1 MAGIFQDSRGA
12 APEACFS
19 VGAIAVADR
28 RANAVGAV
36 RLTCA
41 PRGLEIELL
50 RVGNFA
56 VGFAPGAVVEAVRFQ
71 VPYVAIR
78 GLVRKGRMLLLSLD
92 PAVATPYSRF
102 ALTRFSDDPTE
113 ALVGACRARA
123 RARAA
128 SLLAPLPVGM
138 IAAVATPSSLV
149 SGAVG
154 LAALG
159 AVAAVATWSVLREI
173 AGWISWGGPVSDRYQ
188 EALEVELSRRLGLA
202 PAPVAALWQPPEP
215 EPPDPAELGIGSFP
229 TWVRAPSRTALLVAA
244 IAIAVVGVMAF
255 LKRYSAPSPTAPPAY
270 ASIESGIGA
279 SVRRIAGRAR
289 IEEPPPLPHC
299 VCERADSP
307 LWKEGVPVLSVLL
320 TSLRD
325 DGLLH
330 PPPAAEK
337 PPAPAAA
344 PKEPEPAQA
353 EAPSPPKPAK
363 GKRKRK
369 SRKERKAEADAARA
383 RDEAEAAEVF
393 RYDFD
398 LAVVN
403 NGRTPLNEVRVV
415 VTFARRSR
423 EGNRVGITE
432 RGLYWGKELGPGRS
446 VKWHVNAPGTEMR
459 IDSDATAL
467 GFVAEGEAAPSDA
480 FFDLTSARNQ
490 AVRDH
495 AAQMLA
501 FLRDP
506 RAEAAAQGIT
516 GSAPRERLRDD
527 ILRASQPLFVCDLAV
542 NEAGG
547 GDLTA
552 CLFNGSTRPRQGAVI
567 REVDSAS
574 RSWTVQGKVP
584 VHEGVKV
591 TLPLLGGP
599 VPAAV
604 EVAAPSP

>member
-41 PRGLEIELL
+41 PGGLEIELL

-138 IAAVATPSSLV
+138 LAAVATPATLV
-149 SGAVG
+149 SGALG

-215 EPPDPAELGIGSFP
+215 EPPDPAEIGIGSFP
-229 TWVRAPSRTALLVAA
+229 AWVRAPSRSAVLVAV
-244 IAIAVVGVMAF
+244 IAIAVVSVMAF

-270 ASIESGIGA
+270 ASIASGIGA
-279 SVRRIAGRAR
+279 PVRRIAERAR
-289 IEEPPPLPHC
+289 IEEEPPLPSC

-307 LWKEGVPVLSVLL
+307 LWREGVPVLSVLL

-337 PPAPAAA
+337 PPAPAAP
-344 PKEPEPAQA
+344 PKEPEAAPG
-353 EAPSPPKPAK
+353 ERPSPPKTTK

-369 SRKERKAEADAARA
+369 SRKERKAEADAESA
-383 RDEAEAAEVF
+383 DVF
-393 RYDFD
+393 RYDLD

-432 RGLYWGKELGPGRS
+432 RGLYWGKALGPGRS
-446 VKWHVNAPGTEMR
+446 VKWHVTAPGTEMR

-467 GFVAEGEAAPSDA
+467 GLVAEGEAAPADA

-527 ILRASQPLFVCDLAV
+527 ILRASQPLFVCDLSV
-542 NEAGG
+542 DEAGG

-552 CLFNGSTRPRQGAVI
+552 CLFNGSTRPRKGAVLH
-567 REVDSAS
+567 EVDNAS

-604 EVAAPSP
+604 EVAAAPP